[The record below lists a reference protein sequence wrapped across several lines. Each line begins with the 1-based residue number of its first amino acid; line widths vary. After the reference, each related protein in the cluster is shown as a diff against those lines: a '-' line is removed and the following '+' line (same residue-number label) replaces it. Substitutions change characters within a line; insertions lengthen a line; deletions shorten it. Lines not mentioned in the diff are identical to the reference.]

1 MSAQWLQG
9 TTALGGALVLT
20 ATEVV
25 ADTAAKVGN
34 QAAITYGGYM
44 VLAYELQEVFKH
56 NGIGLTNAYWNAL
69 TNVTHTLIGRQIFG
83 EVLSTQQYVGIGLVT
98 AGIFLM
104 GMGDSHGNG

>member
-1 MSAQWLQG
+1 MSAQWLQN

-34 QAAITYGGYM
+34 QAGLTYAGYGA
-44 VLAYELQEVFKH
+44 LAYELQHVLKN
-56 NGIGLTNAYWNAL
+56 NGLGLTNAYWNAF
-69 TNVTHTLIGRQIFG
+69 TNVTHTLIGRQFFG
-83 EVLSTQQYVGIGLVT
+83 EVLTTQQYVGIVLVT

-104 GMGDSHGNG
+104 RSGDNG